1 MQLFKLLEKYYF
13 LKCQMFIWQMKSSSL
28 ASDFQGIY
36 SSFVGLNQNGQTD
49 VKNIRTDWVQMFQ
62 LVRFFS
68 DLEFIFFK
76 VNNIITANNR
86 IPVLQ
91 ISFPPIVNP
100 RKTCF
105 TVAFP
110 PEGKLPYSSF
120 PRSKVSLSRIL
131 TVRIEINV

>member
-1 MQLFKLLEKYYF
+1 
-13 LKCQMFIWQMKSSSL
+13 MKSSSL

-76 VNNIITANNR
+76 VNNIITVNNR
-86 IPVLQ
+86 IPVL
-91 ISFPPIVNP
+91 
-100 RKTCF
+100 
-105 TVAFP
+105 
-110 PEGKLPYSSF
+110 
-120 PRSKVSLSRIL
+120 
-131 TVRIEINV
+131 